1 MSKGHA
7 FENPLAEL
15 SLLTQLSKP
24 GHAHLV
30 RVVEVLH
37 NDDSLISVLEYA
49 PGGELY
55 ARVTS
60 APGGVF
66 PVELCKRL
74 FAQMMSG
81 AKGVAVRAVLS
92 CGASYILVDGVC
104 ANVVCVCTQLLNT
117 CTPTVSLI
125 VICHWRTCC

>member
-81 AKGVAVRAVLS
+81 TKGDAVRAVLS
-92 CGASYILVDGVC
+92 VWSLLHSRGRRVRQCC
-104 ANVVCVCTQLLNT
+104 MCVQLLNT